1 MDVDL
6 VITELE
12 VGGAERCLAS
22 LACFLRRQNHRV
34 RVVSLGPKPSSEKS
48 QLVDAMARSG
58 VELHFLNGTGW
69 WQLPKIYRRLHRL
82 VQQRPPEIAQSF
94 LFHANVV
101 SAMVYGKTSVP
112 LIGGVRVAEPRRWRH
127 RLGGIAAK
135 RMAKIVCVSKSV
147 ADWCMKYERIP
158 EAKLAVIPNG
168 IELMTRGPKLE
179 LRRSLGGQF
188 KIDPASPW
196 LLFVGRLDH
205 QKGIDE
211 LLKRTPSLLARLP
224 HHQLILIGD
233 GPLRGD
239 VEKAVQSSD
248 AVGRAHWIGWQAN
261 PRDWM
266 AASQLLLLPAR
277 YEGMPNVVL
286 EAMAEGIAVACTRV
300 EGIEE
305 VLGDEAMGQTSKAAD
320 FDTWTDLVVR
330 LASDD
335 QLCSDLG
342 ARNQHYATQQ
352 HSLERRLLEYIRL
365 YTEVLD
371 RRA

>member
-1 MDVDL
+1 
-6 VITELE
+6 
-12 VGGAERCLAS
+12 
-22 LACFLRRQNHRV
+22 
-34 RVVSLGPKPSSEKS
+34 
-48 QLVDAMARSG
+48 
-58 VELHFLNGTGW
+58 
-69 WQLPKIYRRLHRL
+69 
-82 VQQRPPEIAQSF
+82 
-94 LFHANVV
+94 
-101 SAMVYGKTSVP
+101 MVAF
-112 LIGGVRVAEPRRWRH
+112 R
-127 RLGGIAAK
+127 
-135 RMAKIVCVSKSV
+135 
-147 ADWCMKYERIP
+147 
-158 EAKLAVIPNG
+158 
-168 IELMTRGPKLE
+168 
-179 LRRSLGGQF
+179 
-188 KIDPASPW
+188 
-196 LLFVGRLDH
+196 GRLDH

-211 LLKRTPSLLARLP
+211 LLTTPSLLARLP

-239 VEKAVQSSD
+239 VEEAVQSSD

-342 ARNQHYATQQ
+342 VRNQLYATQQ
-352 HSLERRLLEYIRL
+352 HSWNDDYSNTSVCTPKSWIAGRNCESWGEFSSSIAGR
-365 YTEVLD
+365 D
-371 RRA
+371 W